1 MSTVDIQ
8 QVRELAETW
17 EIISAMP
24 EDASLDKGLAAVYL
38 GVSEKTLGRIR
49 ADTESGLPYI
59 QYPKSGSK
67 AVNQDVYYVK
77 GELRQWREQKKVYS
91 TLDAKRIRGLTFSTM
106 ADLLEEQ
113 PFVMK
118 TIYSTGKVG
127 MGDPISKSHSEI
139 LGHIFTINNEDLSSL
154 LHDETMEVV
163 WLSLP
168 DALNEN
174 WSNGEAR
181 NPFHKAY
188 TELLQGWIAESVR
201 GQEAAELAAI

>member
-1 MSTVDIQ
+1 MSTIDTI
-8 QVRELAETW
+8 REQIAIW
-17 EIISAMP
+17 EAF
-24 EDASLDKGLAAVYL
+24 KGLSDEAVVRSDLAAIFL
-38 GVSEKTLGRIR
+38 GISKKTLAR
-49 ADTESGLPYI
+49 
-59 QYPKSGSK
+59 
-67 AVNQDVYYVK
+67 
-77 GELRQWREQKKVYS
+77 LRQNGDGPPYVQVAEEGS
-91 TLDAKRIRGLTFSTM
+91 DARNQIVNYVMGKLRAYRASKEVKSSMDAAEIRGKTFSTI

-139 LGHIFTINNEDLSSL
+139 LGHIFTITDEDLSSL

-201 GQEAAELAAI
+201 GQEAAELNSL